1 MELYGS
7 GGTVSG
13 GHAYGVCMERVV
25 VGLSGG
31 AQCVGVLGCPPPG
44 QWAGM
49 GAGPWGGPRPW
60 GHARGCSEVP
70 NMQAE
75 LGVHPQPLSPIFP
88 QGGGSPVLPREPALT
103 EFGVSGEVLRGS
115 TTEPHF
121 VPSLGL
127 FRARNENR
135 ARISV
140 ASSSVT
146 LRGDIQGTA
155 AIQGSPKMT
164 KKSGKREI
172 FVPFFF
178 KRGNAEDALTQ
189 RNWLESRRSTGGAD
203 TLSGCTQTPSPVLGV
218 RWVAALSLDH
228 SVGYRCLSALVAA
241 EICRD
246 AVGTWDRN
254 SCPRPAACARP
265 SSCWVTSLSVFFCR
279 FLEMPLWV

>member
-1 MELYGS
+1 MWGS
-7 GGTVSG
+7 WAAHPQGSWQGWVQVPGGDP
-13 GHAYGVCMERVV
+13 GHGVMPGV
-25 VGLSGG
+25 
-31 AQCVGVLGCPPPG
+31 AQRSPACRQSLGCT
-44 QWAGM
+44 
-49 GAGPWGGPRPW
+49 
-60 GHARGCSEVP
+60 P
-70 NMQAE
+70 NPF
-75 LGVHPQPLSPIFP
+75 HPYFHKV
-88 QGGGSPVLPREPALT
+88 GGSPVLPGESVLT

-121 VPSLGL
+121 VPSLGV
-127 FRARNENR
+127 FRARNESR

-140 ASSSVT
+140 ASSSIT

-265 SSCWVTSLSVFFCR
+265 SSCWVTSLSVFSCR